1 MSCLHA
7 GLSSCVSSTCQ
18 RVILDGNPNDD
29 WMVRQLWLWDP
40 KTVMIY
46 DTAPGNITDTNK
58 YPASNMYQYAKK
70 YGQGAMIRKVM
81 DQINEATGLNISM
94 PDWARTKY
102 WPPGSLCIN
111 WRRGVSFENAA
122 TYLERPL
129 GGQVPVFYANSEAAP
144 KGEMHGWIQ
153 GGWEMVEDNLP
164 DLALYLGL
172 SKNLTKYDPE
182 PYDGPVRS
190 SLVEQPGNATQSSG
204 AVMTHNSIA
213 ILYAVLYCAIG
224 GITW

>member
-1 MSCLHA
+1 
-7 GLSSCVSSTCQ
+7 
-18 RVILDGNPNDD
+18 
-29 WMVRQLWLWDP
+29 MVRQVWLWDP

-46 DTAPGNITDTNK
+46 NTAPGNITDTNK
-58 YPASNMYQYAKK
+58 YPTSNMYQYARK

-102 WPPGSLCIN
+102 WPRGNICLN
-111 WRRGVSFENAA
+111 RRQVLFENAA

-129 GGQVPVFYANSEAAP
+129 GGKVPVFYANSEASP
-144 KGEMHGWIQ
+144 RGEMHGWIQ

-182 PYDGPVRS
+182 PYDPPLRFAVG
-190 SLVEQPGNATQSSG
+190 EQPGNATQSSG
-204 AVMTHNSIA
+204 ATTTHSSIA
-213 ILYAVLYCAIG
+213 ILLTMICCVIV
-224 GITW
+224 GILQF